1 MSDIFLTTPA
11 WHAAYPGAM
20 AGVLVLRDAGP
31 ADPVALNGLTDQ
43 QAELERRLR
52 ERYAGQDRAAL
63 LRDPVLAA
71 YAAYYKQ
78 FKKTYHVQL
87 QLESVIFK
95 GRPLARAAAPLVEA
109 MFMAELEHRLLTA
122 GHDLAAVALPAT
134 LDVARGGETYV
145 TLRGEPATLKAGD
158 MFIRDSQGILS
169 SILYGPDQR
178 TPITPATRAALFTV
192 YAPPGI
198 ERAALQAHL
207 EALARHAREAAPG
220 MEVEL
225 SEIYAA

>member
-1 MSDIFLTTPA
+1 VSDIFLTTPA
-11 WHAAYPGAM
+11 WRAAYPGAQ
-20 AGVLVLRDAGP
+20 AGVLLIRGAGSP
-31 ADPVALNGLTDQ
+31 AAPEALAAS

-63 LRDPVLAA
+63 LQDPVLSA

-95 GRPLARAAAPLVEA
+95 GRALTRVAAPLVQA
-109 MFMAELEHRLLTA
+109 MFMAELEFRLLTA
-122 GHDLAAVALPAT
+122 GHDLASVALPAT
-134 LDVARGGETYV
+134 LDVARGSETYV

-158 MFIRDSQGILS
+158 MYIADGRGILS

-178 TPITPATRAALFTV
+178 TPITAATRDAFFTV

-198 ERAALQAHL
+198 APATFSAYL
-207 EALARHAREAAPG
+207 EALAASVRQVAPEAVIA
-220 MEVEL
+220 L
-225 SEIYAA
+225 SKIYGE